1 MNKIG
6 IDLGGTKIEGILL
19 DDSFNVVERTRIPTQ
34 QEKGYKSIINSIV
47 SLVEELKIKASD
59 NVTIGVSTPGAIS
72 KKSGLIKNSNTQC
85 LIGMPLKEDLKQ
97 ALDQEIAIE
106 NDANCF
112 ALAEATLGAAKN
124 HNVVFGVIMGTGVGG
139 GIVINGEVHR
149 GRTYIA
155 GEWGHHTLRINGNK
169 CYCGKLGCVET
180 YISGPALEK
189 RWTELTGK
197 TESLPSI
204 IHNLGTEKGQQWK
217 KEFLENFGIGL
228 ANVIDILD
236 PDVIVLGGGI
246 SNISFLYDEGRDAV
260 YDKVF
265 SDLVDTPILKNQLGD
280 SAGVFGA
287 SLLLQRRK
295 LGNSLQLD

>member
-19 DDSFNVVERTRIPTQ
+19 DDRFNVVERTRIPTQ

-47 SLVEELKIKASD
+47 SLVEELKIKVSD
-59 NVTIGVSTPGAIS
+59 NVTIGVSAPGAIS

-97 ALDQEIAIE
+97 ALDQEIAID

-139 GIVINGEVHR
+139 GIVINGKVHK
-149 GRTYIA
+149 GRTNIA
-155 GEWGHHTLRINGNK
+155 GEWGHHTLRVNGNK

-204 IHNLGTEKGQQWK
+204 IHNLDTEKGQQWK

-265 SDLVDTPILKNQLGD
+265 SDLVETPILKNQLGD

-287 SLLLQRRK
+287 SLL
-295 LGNSLQLD
+295 

>member
-59 NVTIGVSTPGAIS
+59 NVTIGVSAPGAIS

-124 HNVVFGVIMGTGVGG
+124 HNVVFGVIIGTGVGG
-139 GIVINGEVHR
+139 GIVINGEIHK

-155 GEWGHHTLRINGNK
+155 GEWGHHTLRVNGNK

-204 IHNLGTEKGQQWK
+204 IHNLDTEKGQQWK

-265 SDLVDTPILKNQLGD
+265 SDLVETPILKNQLGD

-287 SLLLQRRK
+287 SLL
-295 LGNSLQLD
+295 